1 MTRRPGIES
10 VLMIAD
16 VARAIDDFR
25 PLSET
30 LDRICERVA
39 GLSGYDETALLLPDP
54 VAGALVIKGSA
65 GMSDAYVEY
74 INSEHPL
81 KLEDV
86 GPLGLSPTATAYRGG
101 EPVTMTDIEQEP
113 TFSSWRSG
121 ARLEGV
127 RSLACIPVIVRARV
141 IGVLNCYGRRP
152 HEHTAEE
159 LELLQLVARMAG
171 VAIETARAAD
181 MQRDSAEELRRL
193 SARLREQNAELA
205 RLTTIQS
212 RLAETLAQPDA
223 SALERT
229 AQTLAETTGRAV
241 LVWGRGGRVLAF
253 SGPAEAREPMAVLA
267 AGPGVERRLRG
278 QPLLSQE
285 DCTILRIG
293 TADAALGA
301 LVLRPAIVDEGDVA
315 MLAARHA
322 GAVMAGELQGERAGR
337 MLETYARPAILLAL
351 VHGLQGRAQQQEALG
366 LLQVADGAELRL
378 AVLRCPTPEAAHRLA
393 RRIEG
398 LRQAGWPAVAA
409 TADGADTLVLLDG
422 ATGPLTRVA
431 TATRERYLE
440 VDAIGVSDAVGGLAE
455 LAGARGRALVAAAA
469 NRETGAPVTRFDDL
483 RGLSDVA
490 QRLPAAL
497 ARDLAESTLG
507 PLRAHDAAHGSELVA
522 TLHAY
527 VAHGGRQRET
537 AEALHIHP
545 NTLLQRLRRCA
556 ELGGPDVRDLRD
568 LGRAVLALEWDRL
581 LAVGGQPEGER
592 VPEGVAWQPSA

>member
-1 MTRRPGIES
+1 MTHRPGIES

-25 PLSET
+25 PLPET
-30 LDRICERVA
+30 LDRICERVV
-39 GLSGYDETALLLPDP
+39 GLSGTDVSALLLPDDD
-54 VAGALVIKGSA
+54 AGALVIKGSA

-86 GPLGLSPTATAYRGG
+86 GPLGLSPTASAYQSG
-101 EPVTMTDIEQEP
+101 ETVAVSNIDDEP
-113 TFSSWRSG
+113 MFASWRSG
-121 ARLEGV
+121 ARVEGY
-127 RSLACIPVIVRARV
+127 RALACVPVVVRARV
-141 IGVLNCYGRRP
+141 IGVLNCYGREP
-152 HEHTAEE
+152 HAHTPDE
-159 LELLQLVARMAG
+159 LELLHLVARMAG

-181 MQRDSAEELRRL
+181 MQRDSAEQLRTL

-205 RLTTIQS
+205 RLTSIQS
-212 RLAETLAQPDA
+212 RLAETLAQADA
-223 SALERT
+223 TAVERT
-229 AQTLAETTGRAV
+229 ADTLAETTGRAV

-253 SGPAEAREPMAVLA
+253 SGPAEAREPMGVLA
-267 AGPGVERRLRG
+267 AGPAVERRLRR
-278 QPLLSQE
+278 QPLVSDE
-285 DCTILRIG
+285 SATILRIG

-301 LVLRPAIVDEGDVA
+301 LVLRPPIADEGEVA

-322 GAVMAGELQGERAGR
+322 AAVMAGELQGERAGA
-337 MLETYARPAILLAL
+337 MLEAYARPAILLAL
-351 VHGLQGRAQQQEALG
+351 VHGHLGRAQLQEALG
-366 LLQVADGAELRL
+366 LLQLSDGELRL
-378 AVLRCPTPEAAHRLA
+378 AILRCPTPEAAHRLA

-409 TADGADTLVLLDG
+409 TADGRDALLLLEG
-422 ATGPLTRVA
+422 AAAEEAA

-440 VDAIGVSDAVGGLAE
+440 VDAIGVSDAVRDLAA
-455 LAGARGRALVAAAA
+455 LAGARGRALIAVTTNA
-469 NRETGAPVTRFDDL
+469 ETGAPATRFDEL

-490 QRLPAAL
+490 QKLPPAL
-497 ARDLAESTLG
+497 ARELVESTLG
-507 PLRAHDAAHGSELVA
+507 PLREHGDLVA

-556 ELGGPDVRDLRD
+556 ELGGPDVRDLRE
-568 LGRAVLALEWDRL
+568 LGRVVLALEWDRL
-581 LAVGGQPEGER
+581 LEAEAGWVGTESVGS
-592 VPEGVAWQPSA
+592 WQPSA

>member
-25 PLSET
+25 PLPET
-30 LDRICERVA
+30 LDRICQRVVA
-39 GLSGYDETALLLPDP
+39 LSGYDETALLLPDRD
-54 VAGALVIKGSA
+54 AGALVIKGSA

-81 KLEDV
+81 RLEDV
-86 GPLGLSPTATAYRGG
+86 GPLGLSPTASAYQSG
-101 EPVTMTDIEQEP
+101 EPVTLADIETEP
-113 TFSSWRSG
+113 TFASWRSG

-141 IGVLNCYGRRP
+141 IGVLNCYGREA

-193 SARLREQNAELA
+193 SAQLREQNAELA
-205 RLTTIQS
+205 RLTAIQS
-212 RLAETLAQPDA
+212 RLAETLTQPEA
-223 SALERT
+223 TALERT

-253 SGPAEAREPMAVLA
+253 AGGAEAREPMAVLA
-267 AGPGVERRLRG
+267 AGPSVERRLRR
-278 QPLLSQE
+278 QPLIAQE
-285 DCTILRIG
+285 DCTVLRIG
-293 TADAALGA
+293 TADASLGA
-301 LVLRPAIVDEGDVA
+301 LVLRPAIEDEGDVA

-409 TADGADTLVLLDG
+409 TADGRDALLLLDG
-422 ATGPLTRVA
+422 AVA
-431 TATRERYLE
+431 LALGDAAIATRERYLE
-440 VDAIGVSDAVGGLAE
+440 VDAIGVSDPVTGLDA
-455 LAGARGRALVAAAA
+455 LPGARGCGLVAAAA
-469 NRETGAPVTRFDDL
+469 NRETGAPVTLFDDL

-490 QRLPAAL
+490 QQLPPAL
-497 ARDLAESTLG
+497 ARDLAEGTLG
-507 PLRAHDAAHGSELVA
+507 PLRAHDEAHGSELVA

-545 NTLLQRLRRCA
+545 NTLQQRLRRCA

-581 LAVGGQPEGER
+581 LAAGAGDR

>member
-1 MTRRPGIES
+1 VTRRPGIES

-16 VARAIDDFR
+16 VARAIDDFV
-25 PLSET
+25 PLSQT
-30 LDRICERVA
+30 LDRVCERVV
-39 GLSGYDETALLLPDP
+39 GLSGTDVSALLLPDAD
-54 VAGALVIKGSA
+54 AGALVIKGSA

-81 KLEDV
+81 RLEDP
-86 GPLGLSPTATAYRGG
+86 GPLGLSPTVSAYRSG
-101 EPVTMTDIEQEP
+101 ETIAVSDIEDEP
-113 TFSSWRSG
+113 MFAAWRTG
-121 ARLEGV
+121 ARIEGF
-127 RSLACIPVIVRARV
+127 RALASVPVIVRARV
-141 IGVLNCYGRRP
+141 IGVLNCYGNEP
-152 HEHTAEE
+152 HAHTPDE

-181 MQRDSAEELRRL
+181 MQRDSAEQLRLL
-193 SARLREQNAELA
+193 SAQLREQNAELA
-205 RLTTIQS
+205 RLTSIQS
-212 RLAETLAQPDA
+212 RLAETLAQADVTA
-223 SALERT
+223 VERT
-229 AQTLAETTGRAV
+229 AETLAETTGRAV

-253 SGPAEAREPMAVLA
+253 SGPAEAREAMGVLA
-267 AGPGVERRLRG
+267 AGPGVERRLRR
-278 QPLLSQE
+278 QPLVTDESA
-285 DCTILRIG
+285 TILRIG

-301 LVLRPAIVDEGDVA
+301 LVLRPPIADEGEVA

-322 GAVMAGELQGERAGR
+322 AAVMAGELQGERAGR

-366 LLQVADGAELRL
+366 LLQLQEGDELRL

-393 RRIEG
+393 RRIDG

-409 TADGADTLVLLDG
+409 TADGSDTVLLLEG
-422 ATGPLTRVA
+422 AADLPAAA

-440 VDAIGVSDAVGGLAE
+440 IDAIGVSDAVLQLAA
-455 LAGARGRALVAAAA
+455 LPGARGRALLAVGA
-469 NRETGAPVTRFDDL
+469 NAETGAPATQFDEL

-490 QRLPAAL
+490 QRLPPAL
-497 ARDLAESTLG
+497 ARELVESTLG
-507 PLRAHDAAHGSELVA
+507 PLRGHGELVE

-527 VAHGGRQRET
+527 FAHGGRQRET

-568 LGRAVLALEWDRL
+568 LGRVVLALEWDRL
-581 LAVGGQPEGER
+581 LAA
-592 VPEGVAWQPSA
+592 GVEVEEEEEEAA

>member
-30 LDRICERVA
+30 LDRICQRVV
-39 GLSGYDETALLLPDP
+39 GLSGTDVSALLLPDSE
-54 VAGALVIKGSA
+54 AGALVIKGSA

-74 INSEHPL
+74 INREHPL
-81 KLEDV
+81 RLEDV
-86 GPLGLSPTATAYRGG
+86 GPRGLSPTASAYHGG
-101 EPVTMTDIEQEP
+101 ETVAVSDIEDEP
-113 TFSSWRSG
+113 MFAEWRSG
-121 ARLEGV
+121 ARIEGY
-127 RSLACIPVIVRARV
+127 RALACVPVIVRARV
-141 IGVLNCYGRRP
+141 IGVLNCYGREP
-152 HEHTAEE
+152 HAHTPDE

-181 MQRDSAEELRRL
+181 MQRDSAEQLRRL
-193 SARLREQNAELA
+193 SAQLREQNAELA
-205 RLTTIQS
+205 RLTSIQS
-212 RLAETLAQPDA
+212 RLAETLAQADVTA
-223 SALERT
+223 VERT
-229 AQTLAETTGRAV
+229 AETLAETTGRAV

-253 SGPAEAREPMAVLA
+253 SGPAEAREAMGVLA
-267 AGPGVERRLRG
+267 AGPAVERRLRR
-278 QPLLSQE
+278 QPLVSDE
-285 DCTILRIG
+285 SATILRIG

-301 LVLRPAIVDEGDVA
+301 LVLRPPIADAGEVA

-322 GAVMAGELQGERAGR
+322 AAVMAGELQGERAGR

-366 LLQVADGAELRL
+366 LLQLQEGAELRL

-393 RRIEG
+393 RRIDG

-409 TADGADTLVLLDG
+409 TADGNDTLLLLEG
-422 ATGPLTRVA
+422 AAAGAVPAAA

-440 VDAIGVSDAVGGLAE
+440 IDAVGVSDAVHE
-455 LAGARGRALVAAAA
+455 LAALPAARGRALLAVGA
-469 NRETGAPVTRFDDL
+469 NAETGAPATLFDEL
-483 RGLSDVA
+483 RGLSDIA

-497 ARDLAESTLG
+497 ARELVESTLG
-507 PLRAHDAAHGSELVA
+507 PLRGHGELVA

-527 VAHGGRQRET
+527 FAHGGRQRET

-556 ELGGPDVRDLRD
+556 ELGGPDVRDLRE
-568 LGRAVLALEWDRL
+568 LGRVVLALEWDRL
-581 LAVGGQPEGER
+581 LAAGVEVGEE
-592 VPEGVAWQPSA
+592 VAWQPSA